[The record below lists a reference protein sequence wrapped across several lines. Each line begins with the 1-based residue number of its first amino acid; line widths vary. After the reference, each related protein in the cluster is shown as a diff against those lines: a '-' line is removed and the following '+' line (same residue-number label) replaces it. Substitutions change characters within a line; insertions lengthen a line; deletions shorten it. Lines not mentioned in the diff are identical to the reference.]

1 MAAASELLQLMLW
14 VLFLKGE
21 AVAQAAGDAGKTP
34 APAREGPAK
43 VGRRASHVRFSTPA
57 APTYVPKAMPS
68 QTKGVNS
75 CNAGML
81 RIIIC
86 QGGCVVHRQAAVS
99 ASRPPYTAM
108 SLYMSRCQTLS
119 LAQ

>member
-1 MAAASELLQLMLW
+1 MAAAIVSLQLMLW
-14 VLFLKGE
+14 VLFLKSE
-21 AVAQAAGDAGKTP
+21 AMAQAAGDAGKTP

-57 APTYVPKAMPS
+57 APAYVPKATPS

-81 RIIIC
+81 QAIAHE
-86 QGGCVVHRQAAVS
+86 GGCVLHWQAAVS
-99 ASRPPYTAM
+99 AS
-108 SLYMSRCQTLS
+108 Q
-119 LAQ
+119 

>member
-1 MAAASELLQLMLW
+1 MAAASVLLQLMLW
-14 VLFLKGE
+14 VLFHKRG

-43 VGRRASHVRFSTPA
+43 AGGRASHVRFGTPA
-57 APTYVPKAMPS
+57 APAYVPKATPS

-86 QGGCVVHRQAAVS
+86 QGFLRQGFLRYIG
-99 ASRPPYTAM
+99 RP
-108 SLYMSRCQTLS
+108 L
-119 LAQ
+119 